1 MWRDF
6 PRTFHAALHRPRSF
20 PTGTA
25 PLLDLRNDLVFKLLF
40 TRAPHLLADL
50 INAVRHDEAPI
61 VVERILN
68 PQIDAGDLDGKT
80 IVLDLHA
87 RDATGQLYNIEMQVR
102 RYERWPARSA
112 YYLARTL
119 SEQIQRGQDYELL
132 KPAIA
137 IHFLAHDLFD
147 DPAQANWRFEL
158 RDRRQPTIRLGKEL
172 QLHIIELPK
181 AERLGCLPAA
191 LSAWVACF
199 QHGWEEASMK
209 DITHEPVREAVGRLK
224 VLIMDEDARWRAY
237 AREKAIA
244 DDAAALAYATR
255 TGMEQGLE
263 QGRARGL
270 EQGLE
275 RGVNR
280 AVGKASPPCS
290 NASWPAAS
298 APCPMP
304 RSSACATH
312 RTPTW
317 KPGPSTCSMPRRWP
331 RYSANRRRYAP
342 PGTCRQ
348 RP

>member
-1 MWRDF
+1 MLPSTDLAPSRRA
-6 PRTFHAALHRPRSF
+6 PP
-20 PTGTA
+20 

-224 VLIMDEDARWRAY
+224 VLTMDEDARWRAY

-275 RGVNR
+275 QGLERGREQGRRQGESALLERILARRFGPLPDATIQRLRDASDADLETWSVN
-280 AVGKASPPCS
+280 VLD
-290 NASWPAAS
+290 AATL
-298 APCPMP
+298 AEVF
-304 RSSACATH
+304 
-312 RTPTW
+312 
-317 KPGPSTCSMPRRWP
+317 GE
-331 RYSANRRRYAP
+331 
-342 PGTCRQ
+342 
-348 RP
+348 